1 MIFDHTIED
10 TIKKDVKELTRN
22 RNKFRKE
29 FHAATNYY
37 NRKQI
42 IERVKIIKE
51 HIIDTQ
57 KERKQNT

>member
-10 TIKKDVKELTRN
+10 TIKKDVKELIRN

-37 NRKQI
+37 SRKQI